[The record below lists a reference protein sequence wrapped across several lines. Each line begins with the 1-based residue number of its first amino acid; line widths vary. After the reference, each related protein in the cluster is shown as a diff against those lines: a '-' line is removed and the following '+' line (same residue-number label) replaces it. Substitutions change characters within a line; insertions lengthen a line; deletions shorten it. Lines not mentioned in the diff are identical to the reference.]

1 MLDSAFRV
9 PGTRFR
15 FGFDGLMGLIPG
27 LGDFVGA
34 IFGAYG
40 VLVARQMGAPLAL
53 QARMLANVGLDAAV
67 GAIPLAGDLFDFAF
81 KPHLRN
87 LALLDRWRADPAR
100 TVRRTRLMLVVV
112 PLAIVL
118 MAVVTL
124 VLAILGLIALT
135 LFLWSRRLGR
145 EPRNERGTI
154 IGLRQARKCHRI
166 ARHERG
172 RALQPFVERRCIP
185 GEVRLPERR
194 RISEAR
200 HGSGLAAH
208 QAREIRAEHR
218 GCPGFQLVAGLTLR
232 KQQFAAL
239 QLRLGRGCARG
250 QRVGR
255 EDDGQGRDGQQ
266 HAQHQRS
273 SGRQDCREFYRPC
286 LNGTLRE
293 TTVLRG

>member
-1 MLDSAFRV
+1 MNGPLVGGETHYARYARLSGMLDNAFRV

-15 FGFDGLMGLIPG
+15 FGFDALMGLIPG
-27 LGDFVGA
+27 FGDFVGA

-118 MAVVTL
+118 LAVVTL

-135 LFLWSRRLGR
+135 RW
-145 EPRNERGTI
+145 
-154 IGLRQARKCHRI
+154 
-166 ARHERG
+166 
-172 RALQPFVERRCIP
+172 
-185 GEVRLPERR
+185 
-194 RISEAR
+194 
-200 HGSGLAAH
+200 LA
-208 QAREIRAEHR
+208 
-218 GCPGFQLVAGLTLR
+218 
-232 KQQFAAL
+232 
-239 QLRLGRGCARG
+239 
-250 QRVGR
+250 
-255 EDDGQGRDGQQ
+255 
-266 HAQHQRS
+266 
-273 SGRQDCREFYRPC
+273 
-286 LNGTLRE
+286 
-293 TTVLRG
+293 

>member
-1 MLDSAFRV
+1 MNGPAGDATHYARYARLSGMLDSAFRV

-87 LALLDRWRADPAR
+87 LALLDPWRADPAR

-118 MAVVTL
+118 LAVVTL

-135 LFLWSRRLGR
+135 RW
-145 EPRNERGTI
+145 
-154 IGLRQARKCHRI
+154 
-166 ARHERG
+166 
-172 RALQPFVERRCIP
+172 
-185 GEVRLPERR
+185 
-194 RISEAR
+194 
-200 HGSGLAAH
+200 LA
-208 QAREIRAEHR
+208 
-218 GCPGFQLVAGLTLR
+218 
-232 KQQFAAL
+232 
-239 QLRLGRGCARG
+239 
-250 QRVGR
+250 
-255 EDDGQGRDGQQ
+255 
-266 HAQHQRS
+266 
-273 SGRQDCREFYRPC
+273 
-286 LNGTLRE
+286 
-293 TTVLRG
+293 